1 MLESLFFPGMNS
13 NLFRNITT
21 VFPAPA
27 ALPFEILDCVF
38 VLSGYLGNKLSRL
51 KCLPYTAIE
60 KFLFDVFKLYSI
72 SDNFCKLSKCCI
84 F

>member
-38 VLSGYLGNKLSRL
+38 VLSGYLGNKLR
-51 KCLPYTAIE
+51 AG
-60 KFLFDVFKLYSI
+60 
-72 SDNFCKLSKCCI
+72 
-84 F
+84 